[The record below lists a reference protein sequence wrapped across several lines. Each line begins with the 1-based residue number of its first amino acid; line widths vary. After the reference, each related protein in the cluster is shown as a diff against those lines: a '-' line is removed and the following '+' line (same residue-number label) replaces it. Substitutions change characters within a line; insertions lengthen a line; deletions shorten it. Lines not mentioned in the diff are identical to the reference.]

1 MSVRELSD
9 KIRKREKRRIHVRKS
24 VAGTAEKPR
33 ISVFRSNLHLYVQVI
48 DDAAGNTVASIST
61 VETQYRSLRPTIQTG
76 GVIGEELGKRLLAK
90 NINQVVFDRNG
101 YKYHGVVK
109 AIADGVRKAGIKF

>member
-9 KIRKREKRRIHVRKS
+9 KIRKREKRRTHIRKTITG
-24 VAGTAEKPR
+24 AAEKPR
-33 ISVFRSNLHLYVQVI
+33 MSVFRSNLHLYVQVI
-48 DDAAGNTVASIST
+48 DDMSGHTLASVST
-61 VETQYRSLRPTIQTG
+61 MEQQFRSLRPTVQTG
-76 GVIGEELGKRLLAK
+76 GMIGEELGKRLLEK
-90 NINQVVFDRNG
+90 GITQVVFDRNG

>member
-9 KIRKREKRRIHVRKS
+9 KIRKREKRRVHVRKS
-24 VAGTAEKPR
+24 VTGTAEKPR

-48 DDAAGNTVASIST
+48 DDSAGNTVASVST
-61 VETQYRSLRPTIQTG
+61 VETQYRSLKPTIQTG
-76 GVIGEELGKRLLAK
+76 SVIGEELGKRLLAK